1 MLPDSISEGVIFQNF
16 LGGMPPDPPRFGML
30 RMHVCFAHSLYV
42 VYKDNCLHELC
53 PPPFQNPGSTPAMV
67 VETDEE
73 SLRKFNGIIKL
84 DIRLL
89 GHGDVMMFVTIMF
102 T

>member
-1 MLPDSISEGVIFQNF
+1 M
-16 LGGMPPDPPRFGML
+16 
-30 RMHVCFAHSLYV
+30 
-42 VYKDNCLHELC
+42 

-73 SLRKFNGIIKL
+73 ALRKFNGIIKL